1 MKLPKLTW
9 IYALYSYSFPFRF
22 KIGITERAV
31 KDRCCDIERSIK
43 DETGHTITVR
53 KFVAVPSFFAYRLEQ
68 YLHRKFARFSHRM
81 PGSGRTEWFMYLNI
95 GSCLLFLIAL
105 YGFELS
111 VSPAYGAIL
120 LLAPLPLDFA
130 LLLILAL
137 CVEAVAVVGGL
148 ILLFTF
154 FNSLIN

>member
-1 MKLPKLTW
+1 MRLPKLTW

-31 KDRCCDIERSIK
+31 KDRCMDIERSIK
-43 DETGHTITVR
+43 DETGHTVTVR
-53 KFVAVPSFFAYRLEQ
+53 KFVAVPSFFAYKLEQ

-81 PGSGRTEWFMYLNI
+81 PGSGRTEWFLYLNV
-95 GSCLLFLIAL
+95 GSCLLFLLAL

-111 VSPAYGAIL
+111 ISPAYGAVL

-130 LLLILAL
+130 LLLIFAL

-148 ILLFTF
+148 ILL
-154 FNSLIN
+154 LIFLKTIFL

>member
-1 MKLPKLTW
+1 MKAPKLTW

-43 DETGHTITVR
+43 DETGHTVTVR

-81 PGSGRTEWFMYLNI
+81 PGSGRTEWFMYLNV
-95 GSCLLFLIAL
+95 GSCLLFLLAL
-105 YGFELS
+105 YGFELN
-111 VSPAYGAIL
+111 VSPAYGAVL

-154 FNSLIN
+154 LNSLL

>member
-43 DETGHTITVR
+43 DETGHTVTVR
-53 KFVAVPSFFAYRLEQ
+53 KFVAVPSFFAYKLEQ

-81 PGSGRTEWFMYLNI
+81 PGSGKTEWFMYLNV

-105 YGFELS
+105 YSFELS

-137 CVEAVAVVGGL
+137 CVEAVTVVGGL
-148 ILLFTF
+148 ILLLTF
-154 FNSLIN
+154 LKTII

>member
-1 MKLPKLTW
+1 MKLPKLVYV
-9 IYALYSYSFPFRF
+9 YALYSYSFPFRF

-31 KDRCCDIERSIK
+31 KDRCREIEQSIK
-43 DETGHTITVR
+43 EEANHTVTVR

-81 PGSGRTEWFMYLNI
+81 PGSGKTEWFMYLNV

-105 YGFELS
+105 YGLDLR
-111 VSPAYGAIL
+111 VSPSWAAVL

-137 CVEAVAVVGGL
+137 CIEAVAVVGGL
-148 ILLFTF
+148 ILLLTF
-154 FNSLIN
+154 LKNILL

>member
-1 MKLPKLTW
+1 MRLPKLIW

-31 KDRCCDIERSIK
+31 KDRCMDIERSIK
-43 DETGHTITVR
+43 DETGHTVTVR

-68 YLHRKFARFSHRM
+68 YLHRKFSRFSHRM
-81 PGSGRTEWFMYLNI
+81 PGSGRTEWFMYLNV
-95 GSCLLFLIAL
+95 GSCLLFLLAI

-130 LLLILAL
+130 MLLILAL
-137 CVEAVAVVGGL
+137 CIEAVAVVGGL
-148 ILLFTF
+148 ILFI
-154 FNSLIN
+154 SLLKTIPL

>member
-43 DETGHTITVR
+43 DETGHTVTVR
-53 KFVAVPSFFAYRLEQ
+53 KFVAVPSFFAYKLEQ

-81 PGSGRTEWFMYLNI
+81 PGSGRTEWFMYLNV
-95 GSCLLFLIAL
+95 GSCLLFLLAL

-111 VSPAYGAIL
+111 ISPAYGAVL

-154 FNSLIN
+154 LNSLIN

>member
-1 MKLPKLTW
+1 MKLPKLVYV
-9 IYALYSYSFPFRF
+9 YALYSYSFPFRF

-31 KDRCCDIERSIK
+31 KDRCADIERSIK
-43 DETGHTITVR
+43 DETGHTVTVR
-53 KFVAVPSFFAYRLEQ
+53 KFVAVPSFFAYKLEQ

-81 PGSGRTEWFMYLNI
+81 PGSGRTEWFMYLNV
-95 GSCLLFLIAL
+95 GSCLLFLLAL
-105 YGFELS
+105 YGFGLG

-137 CVEAVAVVGGL
+137 CIEAVAVFGGL
-148 ILLFTF
+148 ILLLTF
-154 FNSLIN
+154 LNSLL

>member
-1 MKLPKLTW
+1 MRPPKLTW

-22 KIGITERAV
+22 KIGITERAI
-31 KDRCCDIERSIK
+31 KDRCADIERSIK
-43 DETGHTITVR
+43 DETGHTVTVR
-53 KFVAVPSFFAYRLEQ
+53 KFVAVPSFFAYKLEQ

-81 PGSGRTEWFMYLNI
+81 PGSGRTEWFMYLNV
-95 GSCLLFLIAL
+95 GSCLLFLLAL

-111 VSPAYGAIL
+111 VSPAYGAVL

-154 FNSLIN
+154 LNSLIN

>member
-1 MKLPKLTW
+1 MRLPKLIW

-31 KDRCCDIERSIK
+31 KDRCADIERSIK
-43 DETGHTITVR
+43 DETGHTVTVR
-53 KFVAVPSFFAYRLEQ
+53 KFVAVPSFFAYKLEQ

-81 PGSGRTEWFMYLNI
+81 PGSGRTEWFMYLNV
-95 GSCLLFLIAL
+95 GSCLLFLLAL

-148 ILLFTF
+148 ILLLTF
-154 FNSLIN
+154 LNSLIN

>member
-1 MKLPKLTW
+1 MKLPKLVYV
-9 IYALYSYSFPFRF
+9 YALYSYSFPFRF

-31 KDRCCDIERSIK
+31 KDRCREIEQSIK
-43 DETGHTITVR
+43 EEANHVVKVR

-81 PGSGRTEWFMYLNI
+81 PGSGKTEWFMYLNV
-95 GSCLLFLIAL
+95 GSCLLFLLAL
-105 YGFELS
+105 YGFDLR
-111 VSPAYGAIL
+111 VSPAYGAVL

-137 CVEAVAVVGGL
+137 CVEAVTVVGGL
-148 ILLFTF
+148 ILFLTF
-154 FNSLIN
+154 LNSLIN

>member
-1 MKLPKLTW
+1 MKAPKLTW

-43 DETGHTITVR
+43 DETGHTVTVR

-81 PGSGRTEWFMYLNI
+81 PGSGRTEWFMYLNV
-95 GSCLLFLIAL
+95 GSCLLFLLAL

-111 VSPAYGAIL
+111 ISPAYGAVL

-154 FNSLIN
+154 LNSLL